1 MRIPVLTYHSMTVHG
16 NEYWNN
22 NHVAFGDDLRT
33 ITRAGYRIIA
43 IDQVVAWRSARQ
55 GVPAN
60 DGKFVAITF
69 DDGPDFDFHDLPHPT
84 WGMQR
89 SMLNLMMDFRA
100 EMGVH
105 AQPQLHATSFVIV
118 SPDARQILD
127 RTCMV
132 GRNWWRDSWWQQAIR
147 TGLLG
152 IGNHSWD
159 HNHPTLPAATS
170 EEGRLGGG
178 SFSVVDNFDAAETEI
193 AIASKFLH
201 ERAENPCAGLF
212 AYPYGQWNDYLTRE
226 YLPQHGKRIGVRA
239 AFSCAPMPVTETSNV
254 WALPRYVC
262 GDHWKSPEE
271 LAALL
276 RDASGR

>member
-1 MRIPVLTYHSMTVHG
+1 MRIPVLTYHSMAVHG

-22 NHVAFGDDLRT
+22 NHTAFRDDLRT
-33 ITRAGYRIIA
+33 ITRMGYRIVGA
-43 IDQVVAWRSARQ
+43 DQVVARHSAQQ
-55 GVPAN
+55 GASW
-60 DGKFVAITF
+60 DSGKDVAITF

-89 SMLNLMMDFRA
+89 SMLNLMKDFRT
-100 EMGVH
+100 EVGVQ

-132 GRNWWRDSWWQQAIR
+132 GRDWWRDSWWQQALR
-147 TGLLG
+147 SGLLG

-159 HNHPTLPAATS
+159 HNHPTLPAAMS
-170 EEGRLGGG
+170 EERRRGGG
-178 SFSVVDNFDAAETEI
+178 SFSVVDNFDAAEIQI
-193 AIASKFLH
+193 AMASTFLH

-212 AYPYGQWNDYLTRE
+212 AYPYGQSNDYLTRE

-239 AFSCAPMPVTETSNV
+239 AFSCAPMPVTEASNV